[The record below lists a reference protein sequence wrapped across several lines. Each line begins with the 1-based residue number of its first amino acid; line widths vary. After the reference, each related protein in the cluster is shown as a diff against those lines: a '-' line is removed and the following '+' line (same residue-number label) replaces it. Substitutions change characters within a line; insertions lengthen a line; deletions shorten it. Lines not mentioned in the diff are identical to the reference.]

1 MRLTATVVSPA
12 TGRRADVVIEAD
24 PATALAQV
32 AAELDRLM
40 HGVPVAVP
48 GPWVPALFVGGH
60 RVPGDIRLAGS
71 PLLDGCV
78 ISLGDPSGCPPPE
91 SPGIAELRVAGGPA
105 AGDVYRL
112 VPGMADVGGP
122 VPDGAAPE
130 EKPDIPIADPA
141 MPPLA
146 VRVILGAGGW
156 QLAPFGGVRV
166 LLDGQPV
173 DGGAFWRPGQQV
185 AVGDTL
191 LELVPYEPPDAA
203 LHPAGDGAGLEFNRP
218 PRLLPPGGTTRFQL
232 PSPPVR
238 PERRPVPVLMALV
251 PVVLGVGM
259 AYFLR
264 QVYMLALAV
273 FSPVM
278 LLGSYVSDRR
288 HGRKSYARQQAD
300 YRDRKARVIRDAA
313 EAADAERLRR
323 RHDCPDPAAVASIA
337 SGPRR
342 RLWERRRTDPDYLL
356 LRLGTAA
363 QPSAV
368 ELTDPAADEHRRQR
382 FWLIPDVPVIIPLAE
397 RGVAGIAGPAD
408 MPRSAGRWLV
418 AQVAALHSPEDVQI
432 CVLTGTAGQDAW
444 AWARWLPHGRPAEG
458 QNCAVLIG
466 NDAET
471 VATRI
476 AELTAIIKARSQALR
491 EQGTRGRTRFGPDI
505 VVVFDGSRRLRSLPG
520 TVTILREG
528 APAGVYS
535 ICLDADERLLPAECQ
550 AVAVAGPDG
559 TLVVQQMNEPAV
571 GPVRPE
577 YVTPVWAERLA
588 RSVASIRD
596 VSGDEDDTGLPGS
609 CRLLDTLGLDPPDA
623 GDIAARWQAGVSG
636 RRSTYA
642 VIGACYDGPFGIDLS
657 RDGPHGLVAGTTG
670 AGKSELLQTMIA
682 SLACASRPDEMTFVL
697 VDYKGGSAFKDCV
710 HLPHV
715 TGMVTDLDAHLTQR
729 ALASL
734 SAELTRRERVLAAA
748 GAKDIEEYTER
759 AGREPHRPHL
769 PRLVIVI
776 DEFASLVRD
785 LPDFVTGLVGIAQR
799 GRSLGIHL
807 ILATQ
812 RPSGVVSADIRA
824 NTNLRI
830 ALRVTDATESVD
842 VIDAPDAARIS
853 RVTPGRGYVRLGHA
867 SLVPFQAG
875 RIGGRRPGAAAAT
888 RPWVRAVGWPG
899 LGHAEP
905 HRPED
910 PGEPAAGQAGDEL
923 TDLRVLVGE
932 IRRAA
937 AGLGIPGQPSPWL
950 APLPHVL
957 LLRDL
962 PAPGG
967 PTGTSGPPGPGHA
980 PVPFGLIDLP
990 GLQRQRPAVI
1000 DLDTFGHLMAAG
1012 APRSGRSQLLRTLA
1026 AAAAASHSC
1035 ADLHLYGIDCGNGAL
1050 LPLAG
1055 FPHCGVVVTR
1065 TQDERAARLL
1075 ARLAAE
1081 LTRRQ
1086 DLLAAGGFAGIAE
1099 QRAAVPA
1106 GGRLP
1111 HVLVLLDRWEGFTTT
1126 LGEAG
1131 GGALIDV
1138 ITRILAEGAS
1148 AGIHLVM
1155 TGDRSLLAGRIA
1167 ATCEDKL
1174 VFKLAERDDY
1184 ALAGLRPR
1192 DLPEDIPPGRAF
1204 QAGTGVETQV
1214 ALLVPDP
1221 AGQAQAA
1228 ALRQIA
1234 GWAVGRDAAVPAAR
1248 RPFRVDLLPARIGF
1262 DEAWRLRPPRT
1273 SPLWALAGIGG
1284 DELTALGPDL
1294 SAGTPG
1300 FIIAGPGRSGR
1311 STILLAM
1318 TRSLLSGGTQV
1329 IVVAP
1334 RSSPLRSLA
1343 GHPGVTRSFEQS
1355 DLGTDELAAALAV
1368 LTGPGA
1374 VVIDDADL
1382 LADCEAGPELSKIIT
1397 RSAGRS
1403 LALVLAGDPDTLASG
1418 FSGWLADARRSR
1430 RGCLTAPQTLPEGD
1444 LIGVRLPRDCIGR
1457 PPRPGRALLNA
1468 GDGALVTIAVPA
1480 S

>member
-1 MRLTATVVSPA
+1 M
-12 TGRRADVVIEAD
+12 IEAD
-24 PATALAQV
+24 PAAALAQV

-40 HGVPVAVP
+40 HGMPVAVP
-48 GPWVPALFVGGH
+48 EPWVPALFVGGH
-60 RVPGDIRLAGS
+60 RVPGDMRLAGS

-91 SPGIAELRVAGGPA
+91 SQGIAELRVAGGPA

-112 VPGMADVGGP
+112 VPGMADIGGLGTDEAL
-122 VPDGAAPE
+122 VADG
-130 EKPDIPIADPA
+130 PDIEIADPA
-141 MPPLA
+141 IPSLA
-146 VRVILGAGGW
+146 VRVILGPGGW
-156 QLAPFGGVRV
+156 QLAPFDGARV

-173 DGGAFWRPGQQV
+173 EESAYWQPGQQV
-185 AVGDTL
+185 AVGETL
-191 LELVPYEPPDAA
+191 LDLVPYEPPDAA
-203 LHPAGDGAGLEFNRP
+203 LHPAEDGVGLEFNRP
-218 PRLLPPGGTTRFQL
+218 PRLLPPGGITRFQL
-232 PSPPVR
+232 PSPPAR

-288 HGRKSYARQQAD
+288 GGRKSFARQQAD
-300 YRDRKARVIRDAA
+300 YRERTARVEHDAA

-323 RHDCPDPAAVASIA
+323 RRDCPDPAAVLSIA

-356 LRLGTAA
+356 LRLGTADL
-363 QPSAV
+363 PSAV

-382 FWLIPDVPVIIPLAE
+382 FWLIPDTPVTIPLAE
-397 RGVAGIAGPAD
+397 RGVAGIAGPVD
-408 MPRSAGRWLV
+408 IPRSAGRWLV
-418 AQVAALHSPEDVQI
+418 AQTAALHSPEDVQI
-432 CVLTGTAGQDAW
+432 CVLTGTAGQDSW
-444 AWARWLPHGRPAEG
+444 EWARWLPHCRPAEG
-458 QNCAVLIG
+458 QNCAALIG
-466 NDAET
+466 SDAET

-491 EQGTRGRTRFGPDI
+491 EQGNLGRVRFGPDI

-520 TVTILREG
+520 TVGILREG
-528 APAGVYS
+528 PPVGVYS

-577 YVTPVWAERLA
+577 FVTPGWAERLA
-588 RSVASIRD
+588 RSVAPIRD
-596 VSGDEDDTGLPGS
+596 VSSDEDDAGLPGS
-609 CRLLDTLGLDPPDA
+609 CRLLDVLGLDPPDA
-623 GDIAARWQAGVSG
+623 GNIAARWQAGG
-636 RRSTYA
+636 RSTYA

-682 SLACASRPDEMTFVL
+682 SLACANRPDEMTFVL

-748 GAKDIEEYTER
+748 GVKDIEEYTER
-759 AGREPHRPHL
+759 SGLPPRHHRM

-853 RVTPGRGYVRLGHA
+853 RATPGRGYVRLGHA

-875 RIGGRRPGAAAAT
+875 RIGGRRPGATAT
-888 RPWVRAVGWPG
+888 IRPWVRAVGWTG
-899 LGHAEP
+899 LG
-905 HRPED
+905 RPEPRRPQEAD
-910 PGEPAAGQAGDEL
+910 EPPARQAGAEM

-950 APLPHVL
+950 APLPHTL

-967 PTGTSGPPGPGHA
+967 PPGPGHA
-980 PVPFGLIDLP
+980 PIPFGLIDLP
-990 GLQRQRPAVI
+990 GLQQQQPAAI
-1000 DLDTFGHLMAAG
+1000 NLDTFGHLMAAG

-1026 AAAAASHSC
+1026 AAVAACYSC
-1035 ADLHLYGIDCGNGAL
+1035 ADAHLYGIDCGNGAL
-1050 LPLAG
+1050 LPLADL
-1055 FPHCGVVVTR
+1055 PHCGAVVTR

-1081 LTRRQ
+1081 LTQRQ
-1086 DLLAAGGFAGIAE
+1086 DLLSSGGFAGIAE

-1106 GGRLP
+1106 GRRLP
-1111 HVLVLLDRWEGFTTT
+1111 HILVLLDRWEGFTTT
-1126 LGEAG
+1126 LGEARG
-1131 GGALIDV
+1131 GTLTDV
-1138 ITRILAEGAS
+1138 ITRILSEGAS

-1155 TGDRSLLAGRIA
+1155 TGDRTLLAGRIA
-1167 ATCEDKL
+1167 AMCEDKL

-1204 QAGTGVETQV
+1204 RAGTGTETQV
-1214 ALLVPDP
+1214 ALLAPDP
-1221 AGQAQAA
+1221 GGQSQAA

-1234 GWAVGRDAAVPAAR
+1234 GWAAARDTAVPPDQ

-1262 DEAWRLRPPRT
+1262 EEAWRLRPPGT
-1273 SPLWALAGIGG
+1273 GPLWALAGVGG

-1318 TRSLLSGGTQV
+1318 ARSLLAGGAQMILVT
-1329 IVVAP
+1329 P
-1334 RSSPLRSLA
+1334 RSSPLRSLT
-1343 GHPGVTRSFEQS
+1343 GQPGVNYSFEQS
-1355 DLGTDELAAALAV
+1355 DLGTDELAAALAA

-1382 LADCEAGPELSKIIT
+1382 LADCEASAELSKIIT
-1397 RSAGRS
+1397 RSAGRPVV
-1403 LALVLAGDPDTLASG
+1403 LVLAGDPDTLASG
-1418 FSGWLADARRSR
+1418 FSGWLADARRAR
-1430 RGCLTAPQTLPEGD
+1430 RGCLTAPQTLPEGE

-1457 PPRPGRALLNA
+1457 PARSGRALLNT
-1468 GDGALVTIAVPA
+1468 GDGTLVTIAVPA